1 MNTQH
6 LLKNLSLSFLILG
19 TSVSAASH
27 PRRAETTLP
36 SASAAAS
43 APVADRVV
51 DTGDSGIAEI
61 SLASLKES
69 ETLQMFAGTSL
80 VVSST
85 NPLTR
90 VSVTDPEIATI
101 QVLSPQQVLIHSKA
115 PGVVSLLLWGKPP
128 LAYSFR
134 LEVLRDIQSLQST
147 VSKVFPQE
155 SVQIMQ
161 SGASLVVSGA
171 VSSKEVAERIVAL
184 VQTESEKVV
193 NLMDTDKHE
202 QILLQV
208 RFAEVN
214 RSAVQKQGV
223 DIFSTGAANTNG
235 VITTQQFGQQLGN
248 FGGVPANVER
258 GSDPKS
264 PNLVAGGIGNKLQGS
279 PSVFGL
285 SDLMNIFIFRPD
297 LNLGATIKALE
308 QQNLLEILA
317 EPNLLA
323 IDGQEA
329 SFLAGGEFPFPVVQ
343 GGANFA
349 VSIQFKEFG
358 VRLTFL
364 PKIQKNGKIRL
375 KVAPEVSSLDFS
387 NGLSLSGFFV
397 PALSTRRAKTEIEL
411 ADGQSF
417 AIAGLID
424 NRLTEVASKIPG
436 LGDIPFLGR
445 LFQSH
450 SLSRTNSELVV
461 VVTPRLVKPLP
472 AGQVPELPNFPSP
485 FLDGEKFD
493 EEHFNQGS
501 EE

>member
-1 MNTQH
+1 MKTQH
-6 LLKNLSLSFLILG
+6 FLKNLSFSFLILG
-19 TSVSAASH
+19 TSLSAASH
-27 PRRAETTLP
+27 PTKVERSVP
-36 SASAAAS
+36 SVSL
-43 APVADRVV
+43 ADRVV
-51 DTGDSGIAEI
+51 DSGDSGISEI

-69 ETLQMFAGTSL
+69 ETLQMFVGKSL
-80 VVSST
+80 VVSSAS
-85 NPLTR
+85 PLTR

-115 PGVVSLLLWGKPP
+115 PGVVTLLLWGKPP
-128 LAYSFR
+128 LTYSFE
-134 LEVLRDIQSLQST
+134 LEVLRDIQRLQST
-147 VSKVFPQE
+147 LSKVFPQE
-155 SVQIMQ
+155 SVQVMQ
-161 SGASLVVSGA
+161 SGVSLVVSGS
-171 VSSKEVAERIVAL
+171 VSSPEVAERIVAL
-184 VQTESEKVV
+184 VQTEAENVV
-193 NLMDTDKHE
+193 NLMQTDKHDE
-202 QILLQV
+202 VLLQV

-214 RSAVQKQGV
+214 RAAIQRHGI
-223 DIFSTGAANTNG
+223 DIFSTGAGNTPG
-235 VITTQQFGQQLGN
+235 VITTQQHGSVLGN
-248 FGGVPANVER
+248 LGAVPAGVER
-258 GSDPKS
+258 GSDPKA
-264 PNLVAGGIGNKLQGS
+264 PNLVSGGIGNQLKRS
-279 PSVFGL
+279 PTVFGL
-285 SDLMNIFIFRPD
+285 SDLMNIFLFRPD
-297 LNLGATIKALE
+297 LNLGVTVRSLQ

-364 PKIQKNGKIRL
+364 PRILKNGKIRL

-387 NGLSLSGFFV
+387 NGLSLSGFLV

-424 NRLTEVASKIPG
+424 NRLTEVASKVPG
-436 LGDIPFLGR
+436 LGDIPFIGR

-450 SLSRTNSELVV
+450 SLKRTNSELLVM
-461 VVTPRLVKPLP
+461 VTPRLVKPLP
-472 AGQVPELPNFPSP
+472 VGHTPDGPDFPSP
-485 FLDGEKFD
+485 FLDREEFD
-493 EEHFNQGS
+493 EEHFGKGS